1 MREIDMKAA
10 GSVWMESPVFAA
22 SNSQYSPSSRMDFG
36 DAKSVGLAL
45 RRIGVKA
52 LVQPPDVEADRT
64 FGVFCGQ
71 QPSGE
76 WAVVTKAFDMSGI
89 SGGEMFDS
97 LEELQR
103 RWELD

>member
-1 MREIDMKAA
+1 MKEIDNKEA

-22 SNSQYSPSSRMDFG
+22 SNSQYSPSHRGDFG
-36 DAKSVGLAL
+36 DTKSVGLAL
-45 RRIGVKA
+45 RRTNMSRF
-52 LVQPPDVEADRT
+52 VQPPDPEADRM

-89 SGGEMFDS
+89 SGGELFDS
-97 LEELQR
+97 LEALQR